1 MKKLLTT
8 ALLASTLSTAA
19 MAAEDNTLAAYGL
32 TFSGNVALT
41 SDYRFRGMT
50 QTLNDP
56 AIQGSFTLAHSSGLY
71 FSTFASNVD
80 FDGDNVPHLELDPS
94 VGFTFTLPFS
104 DKVKPTL
111 DLGVVE
117 YNYPSHTKDWDWTE
131 FYAKLTF
138 ASLMLDGDSLFTNV
152 NYTNDWGGYTGSN
165 AWNFNA
171 SYSFPIAKGFGG
183 VLGAGYSKADKDIF
197 GYGDKQRDDF
207 VDWKAGVTY
216 GFKSVPGLTAE
227 LDAIGNN
234 FSTTGLP
241 NSVKRET
248 DTGAVFTL
256 TKTF

>member
-8 ALLASTLSTAA
+8 ALFASTLSTGA
-19 MAAEDNTLAAYGL
+19 MAAEDNTLAQYGL

-41 SDYRFRGMT
+41 SDYRFRGIS

-71 FSTFASNVD
+71 VSAFASNVD
-80 FDGDNVPHLELDPS
+80 FDGGNVPHLELDPS
-94 VGFTFTLPFS
+94 IGFTTTLPLS
-104 DKVKPTL
+104 NKIKPTL
-111 DLGVVE
+111 DVGVVE
-117 YNYPSHTKDWDWTE
+117 YNYPSHSKDWDWTE

-138 ASLMLDGDSLFTNV
+138 ASLITNGDSLFTNV

-165 AWNFNA
+165 SWNVNA

-183 VLGAGYSKADKDIF
+183 VVGAGYTKADKDIF
-197 GYGDKQRDDF
+197 GYGDKKHDNF
-207 VDWKAGVTY
+207 TDWKAGITY
-216 GFKSVPGLTAE
+216 SFKSVSGLTAE

-234 FSTTGLP
+234 YNTSGLP
-241 NSVKRET
+241 NAVKRET
-248 DTGAVFTL
+248 DTGAVFSL